1 MPVEKTHIN
10 LVVIGHVDSG
20 KSTTTGHLIYK
31 CGGIDKRVIAQ
42 YEKEAA
48 ETGKSS
54 FKYAWVLDKLKSER
68 ERGITIDIALWKFQT
83 KKHFFTVI
91 DAPGHRDFIKNMIT
105 GTSQADVAIL
115 MIAGRSGEFEDGFSK
130 EGSTKE
136 HMTLANTL
144 GVKRMI
150 VCVNKMD
157 VTTPPY
163 SEDRFKEI
171 QGEVKNYFKIK
182 GFYKKAKFVPISGWA
197 GDNMLEISENMPWY
211 TKDKKKYLGITLV
224 QLLDKLKPPK
234 RPTDLP
240 LRLPLQD
247 VYKIQGIGTVPV
259 GRVETGVLK
268 PGMNVFFAPVN
279 KVAECKSVEMHHE
292 TLEAANPGDN
302 CGFNIKGLS
311 VKDISRGNVASN
323 SKDKPAAKARRFYA
337 QVIVLN
343 HNNITNNYTPVL
355 DCHTAHIACK
365 FNTIVSE
372 IDPRSG
378 KEKRKAEVGKAP
390 LVLKKNQACMSVM
403 IPQKAMCLE
412 SYSDFAPLGRFAI
425 RDMRRTVAVGVVKAV
440 QFEGKGPEPSG
451 KHKKKGVLAGE
462 PFTNAD
468 DFAWVAGLKL

>member
-1 MPVEKTHIN
+1 MGKEKTHIN

-20 KSTTTGHLIYK
+20 KSTSTGHLIYK
-31 CGGIDKRVIAQ
+31 CGGIDKRVIAT

-163 SEDRFKEI
+163 SEARFGEI
-171 QGEVKNYFKIK
+171 MSEVKNYFKIK
-182 GFYKKAKFVPISGWA
+182 NFYKKAKFVPISGWV
-197 GDNMLEISENMPWY
+197 GDNMLELSENMPWY
-211 TKDKKKYLGITLV
+211 LKNKKKYLGITLV

-234 RPTDLP
+234 RPTDSP
-240 LRLPLQD
+240 LRLQLQD

-268 PGMNVFFAPVN
+268 PGSMVWFSPVS
-279 KVAECKSVEMHHE
+279 KKAECKSVEMHHE
-292 TLEAANPGDN
+292 SLEQAGPGDN
-302 CGFNIKGLS
+302 VGFNIKGLS
-311 VKDISRGNVASN
+311 IKDISRGNVASN
-323 SKDKPAAKARRFYA
+323 SKDHPAAKARRFYA
-337 QVIVLN
+337 QVIILN
-343 HNNITNNYTPVL
+343 HNNVTDNYTPVL

-372 IDPRSG
+372 IDPRNG
-378 KEKRKAEVGKAP
+378 NEKRKADKDTK
-390 LVLKKNQACMSVM
+390 LVLKKNQACMAVM
-403 IPQKAMCLE
+403 LPQKPMCVE
-412 SYSDFAPLGRFAI
+412 AYGDFAPLGRFAI
-425 RDMRRTVAVGVVKAV
+425 RDMRRTVAVGVVKKV
-440 QFEGKGPEPSG
+440 QFEEEGPEPTG
-451 KHKKKGVLAGE
+451 KKKKQGKAGGD
-462 PFTNAD
+462 PFTRED
-468 DFAWVAGLKL
+468 DFKWVASLKL